1 MKKQNK
7 LFSEHIGDATAPK
20 QKGAHAPTTSTPRY
34 KTQKSTKPFNK
45 SGNYYGKKKFPFK
58 KKTQVNQ
65 VDDAEDEDEDEDCGE
80 DCADDRATYA
90 CTTPAESDQ
99 E

>member
-1 MKKQNK
+1 MLNA
-7 LFSEHIGDATAPK
+7 FSGL
-20 QKGAHAPTTSTPRY
+20 
-34 KTQKSTKPFNK
+34 
-45 SGNYYGKKKFPFK
+45 FK

-65 VDDAEDEDEDEDCGE
+65 VDDAEDEDDVEDCGE
-80 DCADDRATYA
+80 DCVDDRATSA